1 MKNKWKVGSVVVLCC
16 LSLVILWTGV
26 ALAPEAPPAGT
37 GDFPRSLESYN
48 DADAGGI
55 WTILKNRIRQE
66 PFNLVAT
73 LIFFLAIV
81 HTFMTGR
88 FMAIAHKWEHAH
100 EAKIKNG
107 AAHRDSVHHG
117 AELLHFL
124 GEVEAVFGI
133 WAMALVM
140 AIIGFYDW
148 HTMVNYIGYKVNF
161 TEPLFVVVIMTLAA
175 TRPILR
181 LSENLIRKIANLLG
195 GTLTAQWLT
204 TLTVGPILG
213 SFITEP
219 AAMTISALV
228 LARILYEL
236 EPGRTFKYA
245 TLGLLFVNISVG
257 GTFTHFA
264 APPVLMVAAPWKWTT
279 LHMLTHFGWKALL
292 GILISNGIYFLMF
305 RKEIAQLEEKFT
317 LVRLKDKIQQKYLN
331 RWDMDA
337 RFEDFVRTVD
347 AEQGTLGAV
356 NQQIQKVADEVRH
369 RLKKRYIPQLIEKG
383 VDPVLVEQA
392 FGERFEEIKLRAMR
406 RGLPALLAPEQRG
419 EFMDPDWD
427 KRDDPV
433 PVWVTLVHVFF
444 MLWTIVNAHHPELF
458 IAGMLFFLGFAEVT
472 KPYQN
477 RIDLKPA
484 LLVGFFLGGLVIHGG
499 LQGWWIAPILGNL
512 TELPLMMVSTILT
525 AFNDN
530 AAITYLSTLVPNFT
544 DSLKYAV
551 VAGAVAG
558 GGLTIIANAPN
569 PAGVSILKKYFNN
582 EVSPGGILAGALL
595 PTAIVWLIFMVFR

>member
-1 MKNKWKVGSVVVLCC
+1 LCC
-16 LSLVILWTGV
+16 LSLVVI
-26 ALAPEAPPAGT
+26 GT
-37 GDFPRSLESYN
+37 AMTSAAEPVPTKSKEFPRSLDGYN
-48 DADAGGI
+48 DADAHGI
-55 WTILKNRIRQE
+55 WLILKNRIKQE

-73 LIFFLAIV
+73 LIFVLAIA

-88 FMAIAHKWEHAH
+88 FMAIAHRWEHAH
-100 EAKIKNG
+100 EEKIKSG

-133 WAMALVM
+133 WAVALVV

-148 HTMVNYIGYKVNF
+148 NTMVDYIGHKVNF

-181 LSENLIRKIANLLG
+181 LTESLIRKIADLLG

-204 TLTVGPILG
+204 TLTIGPILG

-236 EPGRTFKYA
+236 EPGQTFKYA

-257 GTFTHFA
+257 GTLTHFA
-264 APPVLMVAAPWKWTT
+264 APPVLMVADPWKWTT
-279 LHMLTHFGWKALL
+279 LHMLSHFGWKAVV
-292 GILISNGIYFLMF
+292 GILISNGFYFLVF
-305 RKEIAQLEEKFT
+305 RKEITRLEEKFT
-317 LVRLKDKIQQKYLN
+317 LVRIKDAIQRKYMK
-331 RWDMDA
+331 RTEMDA
-337 RFEDFVRTVD
+337 RFEELVGAVIGEQETLTTVD
-347 AEQGTLGAV
+347 A
-356 NQQIQKVADEVRH
+356 QIQAVADEVRQ
-369 RLKKRYIPQLIEKG
+369 RLKKHYIPELIKKD
-383 VDPVLVEQA
+383 VDPNLVQQA
-392 FGERFEEIKLRAMR
+392 FDERFEEIKLRAMR

-419 EFMDPDWD
+419 KFMDPDWD

-433 PVWVTLVHVFF
+433 PAWVTVVHVFF
-444 MLWTIVNAHHPELF
+444 MAWTIINAHHPELF

-472 KPYQN
+472 KPFQN
-477 RIDLKPA
+477 RINLKPA
-484 LLVGFFLGGLVIHGG
+484 LMVGFFLGGLVIHGG

-512 TELPLMMVSTILT
+512 TELPLMMIATILT

-530 AAITYLSTLVPNFT
+530 AAITFLSTLVPNFT
-544 DSLKYAV
+544 AALKYAV

-569 PAGVSILKKYFNN
+569 PAGVSILRKYFRD
-582 EVSPGGILAGALL
+582 EVSPAGILAGALI
-595 PTAIVWLIFMVFR
+595 PTAIVWLIFAVFR